1 MSSHPDTRDTEAM
14 NSSNGHREAAG
25 EEAAAEEAAE
35 AEEEEGEE
43 DDEEEVEEAA
53 GVEVERRSG

>member
-14 NSSNGHREAAG
+14 NSSNGHREAAEG

-35 AEEEEGEE
+35 AEEEGEE
-43 DDEEEVEEAA
+43 DDEEDVEEAA
-53 GVEVERRSG
+53 GVEVDRRSG